1 VILAGS
7 YILTKGAGMKKY
19 RYFPLEYKQRIV
31 QEIEAG
37 LRTKAA
43 IAREEH
49 LASSLIDR
57 WQKQACEGTLKAHPS
72 PADRQLMRENDWLK
86 KKVAEQ
92 AMEIDLLKKIDEY
105 SRSMRRLNGS
115 IVTGRNTESRRDVK
129 S

>member
-1 VILAGS
+1 
-7 YILTKGAGMKKY
+7 MKKY

-37 LRTKAA
+37 LRTKASV
-43 IAREEH
+43 AREEH

-57 WQKQACEGTLKAHPS
+57 WQKQALEGTLKAHPS

-105 SRSMRRLNGS
+105 CRSMRRLNGS